1 MHVKFACAAKSKA
14 SDGEASSGGAA
25 ACDAAPTNAT
35 TVVDPRRAAFRA
47 ACRAGSTPLPIRA
60 ARALVDVRATHGQI
74 SADLLPDAR
83 ATSEFRATILA
94 GEGVRA
100 RKSTDADLVQHGEI
114 SSGTPVR
121 FDAPLAFDAAV
132 WAASAIQRADW
143 IEWPKLPITGQEGR
157 ATARSGLSAF
167 GDNGG
172 SRHGAITLYDFK
184 DSAAAVLDVVNV

>member
-25 ACDAAPTNAT
+25 CDAAPTNAT
-35 TVVDPRRAAFRA
+35 TVVDRRRAAFRA
-47 ACRAGSTPLPIRA
+47 ACRAGSMPIPTRA
-60 ARALVDVRATHGQI
+60 VRALVGVRATHGQI
-74 SADLLPDAR
+74 SADLLPVAR

-100 RKSTDADLVQHGEI
+100 RKATDGDFVQYGGV
-114 SSGTPVR
+114 SFGTPVR
-121 FDAPLAFDAAV
+121 FDAPLAFGAAV
-132 WAASAIQRADW
+132 WAASAIQRADR
-143 IEWPKLPITGQEGR
+143 IEWPKLPITVQEER
-157 ATARSGLSAF
+157 ASARSGLSAF